1 MSLENSIAELAK
13 AVNRYVDTMLLAQP
27 AAANKDAGLISILP
41 AVPDDQAPDTDA
53 RPDTTTDKPKKVK
66 KTEPTGE
73 PVSRDLLKAYAM
85 KRVRENPGFRYP
97 FLSLL
102 SEYGAD
108 TVADLAQEHLA
119 DVSDKAKL
127 L

>member
-13 AVNRYVDTMLLAQP
+13 AVNRYVDTMLVLGSQPP
-27 AAANKDAGLISILP
+27 AASNGVGSIRLNPNDADNKVPVEETPP
-41 AVPDDQAPDTDA
+41 AAS
-53 RPDTTTDKPKKVK
+53 KKVK
-66 KTEPTGE
+66 KTEPAGE

>member
-13 AVNRYVDTMLLAQP
+13 AVNRYVDTVLLAQL

-66 KTEPTGE
+66 KSANGE
-73 PVSRDLLKAYAM
+73 VTHTDLKVYAL
-85 KRVRENPGFRYP
+85 KRVRETPGFRDP

-102 SEYGAD
+102 SEYGAE
-108 TVADLAQEHLA
+108 TVAELAQEHLA